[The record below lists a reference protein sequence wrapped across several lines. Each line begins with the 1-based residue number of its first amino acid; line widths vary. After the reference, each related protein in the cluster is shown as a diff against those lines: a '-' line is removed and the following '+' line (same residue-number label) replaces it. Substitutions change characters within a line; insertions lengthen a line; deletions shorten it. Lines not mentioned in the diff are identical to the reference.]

1 MKHICFLLL
10 FLLSFFSFPIINLR
24 RKFSGKIIGKPI
36 FIYALFAILLLVTNS
51 CDEKK
56 SETRAKFSFDED
68 GMLTIKGERKFI
80 IGSYHLPKTTTPFKT
95 LASNGYNY
103 VKVND
108 IDEMNAALGNNLY
121 TWVYTNSI
129 MKGKKEE
136 DVKRISSLV
145 NEFKDHPALLFWE
158 IEDEPAF
165 TWNSAEP
172 RVLPEQM
179 QETYDF
185 IKQRDPERL
194 IITNHGP
201 VNLISTLQK
210 YNSST
215 DLVACDV
222 YPVVPHGIVPSY
234 ALYPDG
240 LQGDLLNPYISQVGE
255 YVDKMKKVVNGS
267 KPVFMVLQGFSWE
280 MLKNESEQNTSMILY
295 PTYKESRFM
304 AYNAIVH
311 GANGILYWGTNY
323 TPQPS
328 PFIDDL
334 NKVTKELAELQ
345 NVLSAQTIELNI
357 KKEYYELMYSI
368 DTGVEIMVKKVGE
381 ITYLLTVNSDKNPVK
396 VSMVGL
402 GDFKLASVLK
412 ENRNLKIKDGKLTD
426 SFNPFDVH
434 IYKLVNYEK

>member
-1 MKHICFLLL
+1 MNTYYATSKKLTYTL
-10 FLLSFFSFPIINLR
+10 FV
-24 RKFSGKIIGKPI
+24 
-36 FIYALFAILLLVTNS
+36 ILLLIANS
-51 CDEKK
+51 CNEKK
-56 SETRAKFSFDED
+56 SEIRSNFSFDND
-68 GMLTIKGERKFI
+68 GMMVIKGERKFI
-80 IGSYHLPKTTTPFKT
+80 IGSYHLPKTASPFKT

-108 IDEMNAALGNNLY
+108 IVEINSALENNLY
-121 TWVYTNSI
+121 TWIYTNSI
-129 MKGKKEE
+129 RKDKKEE
-136 DVKRISSLV
+136 DIKRIKALV

-165 TWNSAEP
+165 TWNSAKP
-172 RVLPEQM
+172 RVLPGQM

-185 IKQRDPERL
+185 IKQIDPERL

-280 MLKNESEQNTSMILY
+280 MLKQEEERDTSMILY
-295 PTYKESRFM
+295 PTYEESRFM

-311 GANGILYWGTNY
+311 GANGIIYWGTNY

-328 PFIDDL
+328 AFMDVF
-334 NKVTKELAELQ
+334 NKVTRELAEMQDILAA
-345 NVLSAQTIELNI
+345 STIDLNI
-357 KKEYYELMYSI
+357 TKEYHELMYSV
-368 DTGVEIMVKKVGE
+368 DTGVEF
-381 ITYLLTVNSDKNPVK
+381 ITKEVNGNSYLISVNSDKNPVK
-396 VSMVGL
+396 VTFSGL
-402 GDFKLASVLK
+402 DKYKSVIVLK
-412 ENRNLKIKDGKLTD
+412 ENRSIEINQGQFTEDYK
-426 SFNPFDVH
+426 PFGVH
-434 IYKLVNYEK
+434 IYKLN